1 MKNPMI
7 LFSANNQ
14 TPVSATISGTFESIY
29 TDGTADVTVPFS
41 IPLIDANQD
50 QNFCL
55 SPINPN
61 TSGTTWIEVSTLPS
75 LITRIPNQVSI
86 SVDAQATDTE
96 TSIELGKTYSITADY
111 DIKVPFMY
119 GDDMNIVYT
128 DSMSG
133 WHEDLKKYTFKQV
146 NATGYVINK
155 IPLNLNITAT
165 ALRLNAA
172 NVLVAYPDVTA
183 TVIVNGVTD
192 GSINS
197 GSLATG
203 TKTAIVVELK
213 EKTTG
218 VIKHLDGLILEA
230 NANSK
235 GVSEAILNENQ
246 TFQLIDVKLKIPGGL
261 IIDLNE

>member
-1 MKNPMI
+1 M
-7 LFSANNQ
+7 
-14 TPVSATISGTFESIY
+14 
-29 TDGTADVTVPFS
+29 
-41 IPLIDANQD
+41 
-50 QNFCL
+50 
-55 SPINPN
+55 
-61 TSGTTWIEVSTLPS
+61 
-75 LITRIPNQVSI
+75 
-86 SVDAQATDTE
+86 
-96 TSIELGKTYSITADY
+96 
-111 DIKVPFMY
+111 
-119 GDDMNIVYT
+119 
-128 DSMSG
+128 
-133 WHEDLKKYTFKQV
+133 
-146 NATGYVINK
+146 
-155 IPLNLNITAT
+155 
-165 ALRLNAA
+165 
-172 NVLVAYPDVTA
+172 VAYPDVTA

-218 VIKHLDGLILEA
+218 AIKHLDGLILEA